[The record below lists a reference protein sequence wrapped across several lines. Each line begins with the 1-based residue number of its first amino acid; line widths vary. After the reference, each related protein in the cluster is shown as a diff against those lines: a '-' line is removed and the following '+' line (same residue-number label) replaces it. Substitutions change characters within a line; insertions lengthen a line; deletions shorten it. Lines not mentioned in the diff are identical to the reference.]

1 MKIKQLIVSG
11 AVAFA
16 ALAALAPTIASAAP
30 HRGHQVCKW
39 DAHHH
44 HRACHWVR

>member
-1 MKIKQLIVSG
+1 MKIKQVIFSTLI
-11 AVAFA
+11 AFA
-16 ALAALAPTIASAAP
+16 GLAALAPTVASAAP
-30 HRGHQVCKW
+30 HKHKVCKW